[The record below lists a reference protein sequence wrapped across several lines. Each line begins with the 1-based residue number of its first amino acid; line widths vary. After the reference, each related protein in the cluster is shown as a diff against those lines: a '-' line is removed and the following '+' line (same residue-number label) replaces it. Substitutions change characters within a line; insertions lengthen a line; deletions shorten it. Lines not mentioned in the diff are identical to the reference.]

1 MTHEPLERDTELAAQ
16 LGGLAD
22 GPLRTPADW
31 SELRRAVG
39 ARAASDLARRR
50 TRRRMRLALPA
61 SVAAGIALFVVVSR
75 SPSPQRAPSAGDAVS
90 AITIEELLD
99 ANVSDVQFRALVAG
113 AADADE
119 LLLIAAGDER

>member
-16 LGGLAD
+16 LDGLAGD
-22 GPLRTPADW
+22 AMRTAEQW
-31 SELRRAVG
+31 SGLRRAID
-39 ARAASDLARRR
+39 ARAASELTRRR

-75 SPSPQRAPSAGDAVS
+75 PPSSREPSPAADAG
-90 AITIEELLD
+90 AISIEELLD
-99 ANVSDVQFRALVAG
+99 ANVSEGQFRALVAG